1 MKPPSKEVSLFLELL
16 SASIW
21 QQKPDTSLFK
31 ETDEATW
38 KSVVQYAR
46 KQSVPALIADGMG
59 MLPSDLQ
66 PPRTIRLSLAL
77 AADKTEQLNLLL
89 NNTLAKVSADYLAA
103 GFPFILLKGQGN
115 ARYYPNPLHRNPG
128 DLDLF
133 LYRPGDYERANRWIT
148 ALDYRLEEASRT
160 HRSYDRD
167 KVHIENH
174 HNILY
179 FELPKHNRLLAQ
191 ELGKIIRSQQFE
203 TITIADAAI
212 KVFPADFNLLYI
224 FMHLFHHFVYG
235 GIGLRQICDWLL
247 MLSALQGKIER
258 RTFLI
263 QAEQFGLLYPM
274 QIFAHLTIRY
284 LKADPRLFPFEIG
297 EPGRFPEKVMQ
308 DILHGGNFGHHH
320 SNPDRRTTWGGRWK
334 RYKIAVA
341 RSLTFGSMAPGH
353 FFPIIFSM
361 LFRRIRI
368 TLQPLFKGKGG

>member
-16 SASIW
+16 SAAIW

-133 LYRPGDYERANRWIT
+133 LYWP
-148 ALDYRLEEASRT
+148 
-160 HRSYDRD
+160 
-167 KVHIENH
+167 
-174 HNILY
+174 
-179 FELPKHNRLLAQ
+179 
-191 ELGKIIRSQQFE
+191 
-203 TITIADAAI
+203 
-212 KVFPADFNLLYI
+212 
-224 FMHLFHHFVYG
+224 
-235 GIGLRQICDWLL
+235 
-247 MLSALQGKIER
+247 
-258 RTFLI
+258 
-263 QAEQFGLLYPM
+263 
-274 QIFAHLTIRY
+274 
-284 LKADPRLFPFEIG
+284 
-297 EPGRFPEKVMQ
+297 
-308 DILHGGNFGHHH
+308 
-320 SNPDRRTTWGGRWK
+320 SN
-334 RYKIAVA
+334 
-341 RSLTFGSMAPGH
+341 
-353 FFPIIFSM
+353 
-361 LFRRIRI
+361 
-368 TLQPLFKGKGG
+368 